1 MKGIGILYLDSLLSG
16 DTAVGRFQ
24 WGGIVNVLLARFIGG
39 PEGFVSGYLLVK
51 MRAFLPDQVLDV
63 VHGMLVGT
71 ASNPLD
77 AFLETLPV

>member
-1 MKGIGILYLDSLLSG
+1 M
-16 DTAVGRFQ
+16 
-24 WGGIVNVLLARFIGG
+24 LLARFIGG
-39 PEGFVSGYLLVK
+39 PECFVSGYLLVK
-51 MRAFLPDQVLDV
+51 VRAFLPDQVLDV